1 MVFED
6 SISLA
11 FLACC
16 TSSKGRQRQWYNR
29 MGGIYKPVS
38 ERFNLPMKN
47 SKIYHSTNNREKD
60 ARMNASSE
68 TWQLGNQSVQVTHL
82 EKVYWPQTGFTKG
95 DVLHYYQQ
103 IAPVVLPY
111 LKDRPVT
118 LRVYPQG
125 VEGASYYLRDCPE
138 DAPDWLRRAS
148 YQPKTVSHPVPLPL
162 LDTAAGLLW
171 FANQGAIEFH
181 LWGSHLPDLTQPD
194 LAIFDLDPGEAAS
207 FDAVREAALRLHE
220 ALEQAGVRG
229 YPKTSGGE
237 GLHVFVP
244 LGAGHTFERVR
255 AWVKAVGQRLASSY
269 PDLIALARGGTH
281 RGDRVTI
288 DYAQNS
294 VGRNTASPYTLRA
307 HPVHPTVSTPL
318 TWAELDAGTIH
329 PADLTPQAVLER
341 VGRLGDLF
349 APVLQ
354 ADQHIA

>member
-125 VEGASYYLRDCPE
+125 VEGARCSTR
-138 DAPDWLRRAS
+138 RRACCGSPTRGPSNSTCGVPS
-148 YQPKTVSHPVPLPL
+148 YQISRSPTWLFLIWIPARQRRSLPCGKRRCGCTRPSNRQESQHTPRPAGE
-162 LDTAAGLLW
+162 TAC
-171 FANQGAIEFH
+171 
-181 LWGSHLPDLTQPD
+181 
-194 LAIFDLDPGEAAS
+194 
-207 FDAVREAALRLHE
+207 
-220 ALEQAGVRG
+220 
-229 YPKTSGGE
+229 TS
-237 GLHVFVP
+237 LS
-244 LGAGHTFERVR
+244 R
-255 AWVKAVGQRLASSY
+255 
-269 PDLIALARGGTH
+269 
-281 RGDRVTI
+281 
-288 DYAQNS
+288 
-294 VGRNTASPYTLRA
+294 
-307 HPVHPTVSTPL
+307 
-318 TWAELDAGTIH
+318 
-329 PADLTPQAVLER
+329 
-341 VGRLGDLF
+341 
-349 APVLQ
+349 
-354 ADQHIA
+354 